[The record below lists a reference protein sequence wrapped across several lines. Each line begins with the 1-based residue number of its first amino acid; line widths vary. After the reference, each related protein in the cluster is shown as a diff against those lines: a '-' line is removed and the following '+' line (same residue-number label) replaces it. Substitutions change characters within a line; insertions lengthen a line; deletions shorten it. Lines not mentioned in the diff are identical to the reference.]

1 LFCFSAYEGKINKNF
16 IGAFGARD
24 TIRYFPRR
32 HLVPLNGVENMDS
45 SFVMGN
51 FLSSPTTENKISI
64 IQATLYDYC
73 LDIPD
78 GWLILNNLNSA
89 TDVQTFDTISQLFN
103 LTELEGEEQAEFQYF
118 LQKLRKQKF
127 PPR

>member
-1 LFCFSAYEGKINKNF
+1 M
-16 IGAFGARD
+16 
-24 TIRYFPRR
+24 